1 MVKIVEIREKTASL
15 RSDIRNAVIAFSNMT
30 VSLVAVVTDHRR
42 NGVPVIGYG
51 FHSNGRYA
59 QGGILRERLIPR
71 VLAASCEEYADEAW
85 GINPVHVSDIAMRG
99 EKPGGHGDRAVA
111 AAALDMAVWDA
122 ASKIADEPL
131 WRIIS
136 LRFNNGQ
143 SDKTVRVYPGG
154 GYYFPGKGL
163 QRLKE
168 EIRGYLAAGYRVV
181 KMKIGGAPLKEDM
194 RRVDTVIAEAGG
206 ANYVAVDANGGLDLP
221 SAMRYADALRDAE
234 LFWFEEPL
242 DPLDF
247 QGHATLAEYY
257 SPPIATGENLFSW
270 RDARNLLR
278 HGGLRSDRDWI
289 QMDPGLA
296 GGLSEYMKMVRLFQ
310 DAGWSLRRF
319 VPHGGHQFNLNIAAG
334 LQLGACESYPGV
346 FHPYG
351 GFADHIPVENGFVGL
366 PDAPGI
372 GVELRK
378 EMFAEMRRLLET

>member
-1 MVKIVEIREKTASL
+1 MTKIVEIREQTASL
-15 RSDIRNAVIAFSNMT
+15 RSNIRNAVIAFSNMT
-30 VSLVAVVTDHRR
+30 VSLVAVVTDCRR
-42 NGVPVIGYG
+42 DGAPIIGYG

-59 QGGILRERLIPR
+59 QGGILRERLFPR
-71 VLAASCEEYADEAW
+71 ILAASPEDYADETC
-85 GINPVHVSDIAMRG
+85 GINPVKLSDIAMRG
-99 EKPGGHGDRAVA
+99 EKPGGHGDRAIA
-111 AAALDMAVWDA
+111 AAALDMAFWDA

-131 WRIIS
+131 WRTIS
-136 LRFNNGQ
+136 VRFNNGQ
-143 SDKTVRVYPGG
+143 SDKKVKVYPGG

-163 QRLKE
+163 QQLKQ
-168 EIRGYLAAGYRVV
+168 EIRDYLAAGYRVM
-181 KMKIGGAPLKEDM
+181 KIKIGGATLKEDM
-194 RRVDTVIAEAGG
+194 RRINAVITEAGG

-221 SAMRYADALRDAE
+221 RAMQYADAMRDIG

-247 QGHATLAEYY
+247 QGHAALAEYY

-270 RDARNLLR
+270 QDARNLLR

-296 GGLSEYMKMVRLFQ
+296 GGLSEYIKITQLFQ
-310 DAGWSLRRF
+310 NAGWSLRRF

-346 FHPYG
+346 FQPYG
-351 GFADHIPVENGFVGL
+351 GFADHIPVKNGFVNL

-372 GVELRK
+372 GVELK
-378 EMFAEMRRLLET
+378 KDMFTEMRRLLET

>member
-1 MVKIVEIREKTASL
+1 MARIVELREKTASL
-15 RSDIRNAVIAFSNMT
+15 RSNISNAVIAFSNMT
-30 VSLVAVVTDHRR
+30 VSLVAVITDCRR
-42 NGVPVIGYG
+42 GGAPVVGYG

-59 QGGILRERLIPR
+59 QGGILRERLFPR
-71 VLAASCEEYADEAW
+71 ALAAPPEDYEDKTC
-85 GINPVHVSDIAMRG
+85 GINPLKVSDIVMRG

-111 AAALDMAVWDA
+111 AAALDMALWDA
-122 ASKIADEPL
+122 ASKIAGEPL
-131 WRIIS
+131 WQTLS
-136 LRFNNGQ
+136 VRFNNGQ
-143 SDKTVRVYPGG
+143 SDRKVMVYPGG

-163 QRLKE
+163 RRLKE
-168 EIRGYLAAGYRVV
+168 EMRGYLAAGYRVV
-181 KMKIGGAPLKEDM
+181 KMKIGGAPLKDDM
-194 RRVDTVIAEAGG
+194 RRVDAVVAEAGG
-206 ANYVAVDANGGLDLP
+206 ADYVAVDANGGLDLP
-221 SAMRYADALRDAE
+221 AAMRYADALRGAG

-247 QGHATLAEYY
+247 QGHAALAEYY
-257 SPPIATGENLFSW
+257 SLPLATGENLFSW

-296 GGLSEYMKMVRLFQ
+296 GGLSEYIKMTQLFQ
-310 DAGWSLRRF
+310 NAGWSLRRF
-319 VPHGGHQFNLNIAAG
+319 VPHGGHQFALNIAAG

-372 GVELRK
+372 GMELRK
-378 EMFAEMRRLLET
+378 DMFVEMHRLLEI